1 MRNIILFLIFNNI
14 LFSQGIQTSKISFT
28 DYFENKTLRIDYS
41 HVGDKENDEYYLEE
55 LIEEPFWG
63 GSHKNLID
71 TFDYG
76 KYQVIVKDDST
87 KQIIYSRFYS
97 TLFSEWQTTEE
108 AKHTKKSFPESVII
122 PFPKNKVIIEFYSRK
137 KDHTLIKKFDL
148 KVDPKNYFI
157 SKERRK
163 NYQSFE
169 VQKSGDPSIK
179 VDIVIIPEGYTK
191 EQIDLFKTDC
201 KKFTNYLFNASP
213 YKENKDKFNIWGVE
227 ATSAD
232 SGSDIP
238 AENIWKNTLLNTN
251 YYTFDTERYL
261 MTFDYQTV
269 RDVAS
274 NAPYDQ
280 IYILV
285 NSDKYGGGS
294 IYNYYNVGVNRN
306 PREEYVFVH
315 EFGHGFA
322 FLADEYYDSQTS
334 YQDFYPLNIEPL
346 EPNLTTLVNFDKKWK
361 YIVDKD
367 TPIPTPVE
375 EKYFNKVG
383 AFEGGGYIAKGVYRP
398 MYDCSMRS
406 ASVNNFCPVCKDAII
421 KMIKF
426 YSE

>member
-1 MRNIILFLIFNNI
+1 MKKIFLFLLFTNII
-14 LFSQGIQTSKISFT
+14 FSQVITDVKINFA

-41 HVGDKENDEYYLEE
+41 HTGDKDNDEYYLEE

-71 TFDYG
+71 TFNYG
-76 KYQVIVKDDST
+76 KYQVVVKDDSSN
-87 KQIIYSRFYS
+87 QIIYSRFYS

-122 PFPKNKVIIEFYSRK
+122 PYPKNKVIVEFYSRQ
-137 KDHTLIKKFDL
+137 KDNSLLKKFEIN
-148 KVDPKNYFI
+148 VEPNNYFI
-157 SKERRK
+157 SKERKK
-163 NYQSFE
+163 NYPSFE
-169 VQKSGDPSIK
+169 VLKSGDTAVK
-179 VDIVIIPEGYTK
+179 VDLVIIPEGYTK
-191 EQIDLFKTDC
+191 EQMELFKSDC

-227 ATSAD
+227 APSAD

-261 MTFDYQTV
+261 MTADYQSV

-285 NSDKYGGGS
+285 NSNKYGGGS
-294 IYNYYNVGVNRN
+294 IYNFYNVGVNRN

-322 FLADEYYDSQTS
+322 FLADEYYDSETS
-334 YQDFYPLNIEPL
+334 YQDFYPLNVEPL
-346 EPNLTTLVNFDKKWK
+346 EPNLTTLINFDKKWK
-361 YIVDKD
+361 YMIDKD
-367 TPIPTPVE
+367 TPIPTPVD

-383 AFEGGGYIAKGVYRP
+383 AFEGGGYVAKGVYRP

>member
-1 MRNIILFLIFNNI
+1 MKKIFLFLLFTNII
-14 LFSQGIQTSKISFT
+14 FSQVITDSKINFT

-41 HVGDKENDEYYLEE
+41 HTGDKDNDEYYLEE

-71 TFDYG
+71 TFNYG
-76 KYQVIVKDDST
+76 KYQVVVKDDSSR
-87 KQIIYSRFYS
+87 QIIYSRFYS

-122 PFPKNKVIIEFYSRK
+122 PYPKNKVIVEFYTRK
-137 KDHTLIKKFDL
+137 KDNSLVKKIEIN
-148 KVDPKNYFI
+148 VEPKNYFI

-169 VQKSGDPSIK
+169 VQKFGDPSVK

-191 EQIDLFKTDC
+191 EQMELFKSDC

-227 ATSAD
+227 APSAD

-261 MTFDYQTV
+261 MTTDYQTV
-269 RDVAS
+269 RDIAS
-274 NAPYDQ
+274 NTPYDQ

-285 NSDKYGGGS
+285 NSNKYGGGS
-294 IYNYYNVGVNRN
+294 IYNFYNVGVNRN

-322 FLADEYYDSQTS
+322 FLADEYYDSETS
-334 YQDFYPLNIEPL
+334 YQDFYPLNVEPL

-361 YIVDKD
+361 NMIDKD
-367 TPIPTPVE
+367 TPVPTPTE
-375 EKYFNKVG
+375 EKYFTKVG
-383 AFEGGGYIAKGVYRP
+383 AFEGGGYVAKGVYRP

>member
-1 MRNIILFLIFNNI
+1 MKKIFLFLLFTNII
-14 LFSQGIQTSKISFT
+14 FSQVITDVKINFA

-41 HVGDKENDEYYLEE
+41 HTGDKDNDEYYLEE

-71 TFDYG
+71 TFNYG
-76 KYQVIVKDDST
+76 KYQVVVKDDSSN
-87 KQIIYSRFYS
+87 QIIYSRFYS

-122 PFPKNKVIIEFYSRK
+122 PYPKNKVIVEFYSRQ
-137 KDHTLIKKFDL
+137 KDNSLLKKFEIN
-148 KVDPKNYFI
+148 VEPNNYFI
-157 SKERRK
+157 SKERKK
-163 NYQSFE
+163 NYPSFE
-169 VQKSGDPSIK
+169 VLKSGDPAVK
-179 VDIVIIPEGYTK
+179 VDLVIIPEGYTK
-191 EQIDLFKTDC
+191 EQMELFKSDC

-227 ATSAD
+227 APSAD

-261 MTFDYQTV
+261 MTADYQSV

-285 NSDKYGGGS
+285 NSNKYGGGS
-294 IYNYYNVGVNRN
+294 IYNFYNVGVNRN

-322 FLADEYYDSQTS
+322 FLADEYYDSETS
-334 YQDFYPLNIEPL
+334 YQDFYPLNVEPL
-346 EPNLTTLVNFDKKWK
+346 EPNLTTLINFDKKWK
-361 YIVDKD
+361 YMIDKD
-367 TPIPTPVE
+367 TPIPTPVD

-383 AFEGGGYIAKGVYRP
+383 AFEGGGYVAKGVYRP

>member
-1 MRNIILFLIFNNI
+1 MKKIFLFLLFTNII
-14 LFSQGIQTSKISFT
+14 FSQVITDVKINFA

-41 HVGDKENDEYYLEE
+41 HTGDKDNDEYYLEE

-71 TFDYG
+71 TFNYG
-76 KYQVIVKDDST
+76 KYQVVVKDDSSN
-87 KQIIYSRFYS
+87 QIIYSRFYS

-122 PFPKNKVIIEFYSRK
+122 PYPKNKVIVEFYSRQ
-137 KDHTLIKKFDL
+137 KDNSLLKKFEIN
-148 KVDPKNYFI
+148 VEPNNYFI
-157 SKERRK
+157 SKERKK
-163 NYQSFE
+163 NYPGFE
-169 VQKSGDPSIK
+169 VLKSGDPAVK
-179 VDIVIIPEGYTK
+179 VDLVIIPEGYTK
-191 EQIDLFKTDC
+191 EQMELFKSDC

-227 ATSAD
+227 APSAD

-261 MTFDYQTV
+261 MTADYQSV

-285 NSDKYGGGS
+285 NSNKYGGGS
-294 IYNYYNVGVNRN
+294 IYNFYNVGVNRN

-322 FLADEYYDSQTS
+322 FLADEYYDSETS
-334 YQDFYPLNIEPL
+334 YQDFYPLNVEPL
-346 EPNLTTLVNFDKKWK
+346 EPNLTTLINFDKKWK
-361 YIVDKD
+361 YMIDKD
-367 TPIPTPVE
+367 TPIPTPVD

-383 AFEGGGYIAKGVYRP
+383 AFEGGGYVAKGVYRP

>member
-1 MRNIILFLIFNNI
+1 MKKIILFLIFTNI
-14 LFSQGIQTSKISFT
+14 LFSQEISTSEINFN

-41 HVGDKENDEYYLEE
+41 HTGDKDNDEYYLEE

-71 TFDYG
+71 TFNYG
-76 KYQVIVKDDST
+76 KYQVVVKDDSS

-108 AKHTKKSFPESVII
+108 AKHIKKSFPESVII
-122 PFPKNKVIIEFYSRK
+122 PYPKSKVIVEFYSRK
-137 KDHTLIKKFDL
+137 KDNSLVKKFEIN
-148 KVDPKNYFI
+148 VDPKNYFI

-163 NYQSFE
+163 NYPSFE
-169 VQKSGDPSIK
+169 VLKSGEPAVK
-179 VDIVIIPEGYTK
+179 VDMVIIPEGYTK
-191 EQIDLFKTDC
+191 EQMELFKSDC
-201 KKFTNYLFNASP
+201 KKFANYLFNASP
-213 YKENKDKFNIWGVE
+213 YKENKDKFNIWGIE
-227 ATSAD
+227 APSAD

-261 MTFDYQTV
+261 MTVDYQTV

-285 NSDKYGGGS
+285 NSNKYGGGS
-294 IYNYYNVGVNRN
+294 IYNFYNVGVNRN

-322 FLADEYYDSQTS
+322 FLADEYYDSETS
-334 YQDFYPLNIEPL
+334 YQDFYPLNVEPL
-346 EPNLTTLVNFDKKWK
+346 EPNLTTLVDFDKKWK
-361 YIVDKD
+361 YMIDKD
-367 TPIPTPVE
+367 TPIPTPAE
-375 EKYFNKVG
+375 EKYFDKVG
-383 AFEGGGYIAKGVYRP
+383 AFEGGGYVAKGVYRP